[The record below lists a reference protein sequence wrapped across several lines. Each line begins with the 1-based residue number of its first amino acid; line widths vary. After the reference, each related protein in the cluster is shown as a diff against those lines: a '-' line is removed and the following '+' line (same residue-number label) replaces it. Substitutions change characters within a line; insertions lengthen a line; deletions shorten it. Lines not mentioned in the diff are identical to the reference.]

1 MTAPGP
7 ARAAFA
13 HVKRVRVGSR
23 NRPKLEA
30 VRSALGA
37 YTDAFEAIGVDV
49 ESGVPDQPVGFEEIV
64 AGARTRAHAAFES
77 GPCDLAVGIEDGLVV
92 IDALGPDAVNVG
104 AAAVTDGRRTS
115 IGLSSGFAY
124 PSECGLR
131 AIAEREPVG
140 GLFDA
145 LMDRVQP
152 RDSGEAPRAP
162 SAGVEGNVGR
172 LTAGALPRSEYGR
185 HAVLCALVRFLH
197 PGLYQWLPGEDAAQS
212 AVSGSGRDV

>member
-1 MTAPGP
+1 VTAATR

-13 HVKRVRVGSR
+13 HVKRVRVGSS
-23 NRPKLEA
+23 NRPKLDA
-30 VRSALGA
+30 VRSAVGA
-37 YTDAFEAIGVDV
+37 FADGFETIGVDV
-49 ESGVPDQPVGFEEIV
+49 DSGVPEQPVGFEEIV
-64 AGARTRAHAAFES
+64 AGARTRARAAFAS
-77 GPCDLAVGIEDGLVV
+77 GPCELAVGIEDGLVV

-124 PSECGLR
+124 PSECGR
-131 AIAEREPVG
+131 EAIAEREPVG

-145 LMDRVQP
+145 LMERSDP
-152 RDSGEAPRAP
+152 PEPGEPPRAP
-162 SAGVEGNVGR
+162 SAGVEGNIGR

-197 PGLYQWLPGEDAAQS
+197 PGLYAWLPGDDAAPT
-212 AVSGSGRDV
+212 AASGSGRDV

>member
-1 MTAPGP
+1 VTAPDP

-30 VRSALGA
+30 VCSALGA

-49 ESGVPDQPVGFEEIV
+49 DSGVSDQPVGFEEIV
-64 AGARTRAHAAFES
+64 AGARTRARAAFAS

-115 IGLSSGFAY
+115 VGLSSGFAY
-124 PSECGLR
+124 PSECGLQ
-131 AIAEREPVG
+131 AVAERQPVG
-140 GLFDA
+140 GLFHA
-145 LMDRVQP
+145 LMDRLEP
-152 RDSGEAPRAP
+152 PDPGSPPRAP
-162 SAGVEGNVGR
+162 SAGVEGNIGR
-172 LTAGALPRSEYGR
+172 LTAGVLPRSEYGR

-197 PGLYQWLPGEDAAQS
+197 PGLYQWLPGEDAAP
-212 AVSGSGRDV
+212 AVASGSGRDV